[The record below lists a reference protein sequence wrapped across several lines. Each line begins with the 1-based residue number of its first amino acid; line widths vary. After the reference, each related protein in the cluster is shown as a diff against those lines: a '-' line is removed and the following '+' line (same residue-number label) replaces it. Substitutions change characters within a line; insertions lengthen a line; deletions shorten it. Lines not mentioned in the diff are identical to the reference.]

1 MPDVLNGILK
11 RIPPGVGFA
20 LAITYGAQLVM
31 ALPVTA
37 ASVLAPRVAPVLG
50 LPASML
56 GVYMGVLWGGATLAS
71 MASGAL
77 LGRIA
82 PVRALQLCLASVAI
96 GAVLTASG
104 HLPLMMIG
112 ALLIGFGAGPEVPA
126 SVQLLSRVTTAGNR
140 PLVFAIKHTG
150 WTLGSAMVG
159 AMAPALTGAIGWQ
172 GCVVAFG
179 AACALAAVALEPGR
193 RRFDPEHVAFVPPR
207 GAVLESLR
215 AIARSAP
222 LRRITIVAVVLT
234 VAFNAYMGFLVSLLV
249 IELGYAL
256 ALAGTIFSIGNL
268 GAIAGR
274 VGCGAIAGRW
284 IEPGRLLLVVGFAM
298 GALAGVVGLATPH
311 WPIVAV
317 AVASIL
323 LGMVGGG
330 WLGVCL
336 AEIARLA
343 PPDQVGLVTG
353 GVLVFH
359 YTTIIVA
366 PLSFAAIA
374 AGFGYGWGFLSVAAI
389 TVLGLLPMLL
399 PARRPLTRAPNS

>member
-1 MPDVLNGILK
+1 MPDLLK
-11 RIPPGVGFA
+11 SIPPGVGYA
-20 LAITYGAQLVM
+20 LAITFGAQLVM
-31 ALPVTA
+31 ALPVTG
-37 ASVLAPRVAPVLG
+37 ASVLAPLVAPALG
-50 LPASML
+50 LPPSML
-56 GVYMGVLWGGATLAS
+56 GVYMAVLWSGATLAS

-77 LGRIA
+77 LARIA
-82 PVRALQLCLASVAI
+82 PVRALQLCLLAVAL
-96 GAVLTASG
+96 GALLTASG
-104 HLPLMMIG
+104 NLWLMVAG
-112 ALLIGFGAGPEVPA
+112 AVLLGLGAGPEVPA
-126 SVQLLSRVTTAGNR
+126 SVQLLTRVTTSGNR
-140 PLVFAIKHTG
+140 GLVFAAKHTG
-150 WTLGSAMVG
+150 WTFGSVIVG
-159 AMAPALTGAIGWQ
+159 ALGPALSVALGWQ
-172 GCVVAFG
+172 GCVIAFG
-179 AACALAAVALEPGR
+179 AACALAFLAIEPGR
-193 RRFDPEHVAFVPPR
+193 RRFDPGHVAFVPPR
-207 GAVLESLR
+207 GAVFESLR

-249 IELGYAL
+249 VELGYTL

-268 GAIAGR
+268 GAIVGR
-274 VGCGAIAGRW
+274 LGCGSIAGRW
-284 IEPGRLLLVVGFAM
+284 IEPGKLLLAIGYGM
-298 GALAGVVGLATPH
+298 ALLAAVVGLATAE

-317 AVASIL
+317 AVASVL

-359 YTTIIVA
+359 YLTIIVA

-389 TVLGLLPMLL
+389 TALGLLPMLL
-399 PARRPLTRAPNS
+399 PARRA